1 MITNDELAKLIDLLE
16 YPYQEW
22 TTNWFTQRIALTTTE
37 QENRI
42 KELILLAENLR
53 SAKQTAIITYA
64 GKEVDDIYRFF
75 QGQIKSDI
83 DNEIKSIQIR
93 LSTLLDIPF
102 NKNIRY
108 LNS

>member
-22 TTNWFTQRIALTTTE
+22 VTTWFTQRISLTTTE

-42 KELILLAENLR
+42 KALILLAENLR
-53 SAKQTAIITYA
+53 TAKQTAIIAYA
-64 GKEVDDIYRFF
+64 GKQVDDVYRFF
-75 QGQIKSDI
+75 QGQIKSDT
-83 DNEIKSIQIR
+83 DNEIRSIQIR
-93 LSTLLDIPF
+93 LSILLDIPF
-102 NKNIRY
+102 NKNTGY